1 MRILVCGDVVGRS
14 GRTVVTKRLPEL
26 RRTLDL
32 DFVIVNAENAAGGF
46 GLTPKICEEMF
57 AAGADVI
64 TTGNHVFDQ
73 REIIPHFDRE
83 PRLLR
88 PDNYPKTTPGKG
100 NGVFTDQRG
109 RKILVL
115 HMMARLFM
123 DSLDDPFAFAAEA
136 LKRDGLGRTVQAIV
150 VDFHGEATSEKMAM
164 GHYLDGRVSLVV
176 GTHTHVPTAD
186 AQILPGG
193 TAYQS
198 DIGMCGDYDSVIGM
212 KKALSIERFVR
223 KMPTQ
228 RLEAADGPATLC
240 ATFAE
245 IDDSSGLAKRVA
257 AVRLDGRL
265 SESVPELVPESMP
278 ESVPESGGG

>member
-14 GRTVVTKRLPEL
+14 GRTVVEEHLPVL
-26 RRTLDL
+26 RETLDL
-32 DFVIVNAENAAGGF
+32 DFVVVNGENAAGGF
-46 GLTPKICEEMF
+46 GITPKICDQLF

-73 REIIPHFDRE
+73 REIIPHLDRE

-88 PDNYPKTTPGKG
+88 PENYPKPTPGRG
-100 NGVFTDQRG
+100 TGVYVDRRG

-123 DSLDDPFAFAAEA
+123 DALDDPFAFASAA
-136 LKRDGLGRTVQAIV
+136 LDHDGLGRTVHAIV

-164 GHYLDGRVSLVV
+164 AHYLDGRVSLVV

-186 AQILPGG
+186 AQVLPGG

-212 KKALSIERFVR
+212 KKGTSVERFVR

-228 RLEAADGPATLC
+228 RLEAADGPASLC
-240 ATFAE
+240 ATFVE
-245 IDDSSGLAKRVA
+245 LDDASGLAKRVA
-257 AVRLDGRL
+257 PVRLGGRL
-265 SESVPELVPESMP
+265 PESMP
-278 ESVPESGGG
+278 ERNDT